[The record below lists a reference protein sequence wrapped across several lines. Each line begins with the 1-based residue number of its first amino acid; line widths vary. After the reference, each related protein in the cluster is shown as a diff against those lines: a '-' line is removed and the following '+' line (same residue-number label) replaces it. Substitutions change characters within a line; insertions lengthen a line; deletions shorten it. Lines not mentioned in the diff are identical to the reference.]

1 MGQVFNFE
9 QYSDCCTYHVG
20 LLMCLS
26 SYRKISVRRKLHDSL
41 YVTPPGHSLGSPP
54 HPEFSFVDDS
64 ANLGQL
70 LRSFIE
76 SNTGYEMRGENG
88 AQVLERAKK
97 IRSSSLITNIH
108 V

>member
-1 MGQVFNFE
+1 M
-9 QYSDCCTYHVG
+9 
-20 LLMCLS
+20 
-26 SYRKISVRRKLHDSL
+26 
-41 YVTPPGHSLGSPP
+41 LGILIA
-54 HPEFSFVDDS
+54 DDS
-64 ANLGQL
+64 AKVHQL
-70 LRSFIE
+70 VRSFIE